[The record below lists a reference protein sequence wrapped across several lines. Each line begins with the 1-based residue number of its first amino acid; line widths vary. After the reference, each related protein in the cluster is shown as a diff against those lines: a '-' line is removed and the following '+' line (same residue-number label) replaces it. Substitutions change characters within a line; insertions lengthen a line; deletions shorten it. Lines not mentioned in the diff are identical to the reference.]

1 MAENAKDKI
10 EFQYIMNYKAY
21 RRGMIIFRVGATV
34 LAAGG
39 LACLCIVSWVLG
51 LIFSTMAAFIG
62 VIFILA
68 ALGNE
73 YTYNV
78 YSDRIVI
85 KKRGVDKRTTVNIA
99 DITSVK
105 FTRAFYEKSLA
116 TGTIK
121 LTAKTGGRKKSYRL
135 KHLFDAQP
143 LIDFLNE
150 RGQNAN
156 D

>member
-21 RRGMIIFRVGATV
+21 RRGMIAFRVGATV
-34 LAAGG
+34 LAVGV
-39 LACLCIVSWVLG
+39 LACVCIFNLILG
-51 LIFSTMAAFIG
+51 LILAAMAAFIG
-62 VIFILA
+62 VIFILT

-78 YSDRIVI
+78 YTDRIVI
-85 KKRGVDKRTTVNIA
+85 KKRGNDKRTIVNIA
-99 DITSVK
+99 DIESVK
-105 FTRAFYEKSLA
+105 YSRAFYEKDIG
-116 TGTIK
+116 TCTIK
-121 LTAKTGGRKKSYRL
+121 ITAKSNGRKKSYKL

-143 LIDFLNE
+143 LIVFLND